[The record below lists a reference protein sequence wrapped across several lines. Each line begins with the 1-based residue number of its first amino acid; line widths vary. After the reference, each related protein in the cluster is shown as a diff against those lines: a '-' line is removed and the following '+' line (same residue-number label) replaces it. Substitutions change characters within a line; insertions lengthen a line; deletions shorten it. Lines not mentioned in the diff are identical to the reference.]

1 MKQEDNKISDNV
13 FTKDIYFLIDG
24 IVPSNLDFLDGCKI
38 CKTFKTTEE
47 EITNGCEKIAT
58 YSMAHFSFDLLDK
71 GYNIYLVNN
80 GNIVKITPHMSEI
93 DKDLKRGHNIRKLF
107 LAGVFDDL
115 VNYERY

>member
-1 MKQEDNKISDNV
+1 MIQKDNNTSDNV

-24 IVPSNLDFLDGCKI
+24 LVPSNLDLLNGCKI
-38 CKTFKTTEE
+38 CQTFKTTEE

-58 YSMAHFSFDLLDK
+58 YSMAHLSFDLLDK
-71 GYNIYLVNN
+71 GYNIYLVND
-80 GNIVKITPHMSEI
+80 GNIVKIALHMPEI

-115 VNYERY
+115 VNYKR

>member
-1 MKQEDNKISDNV
+1 MKQEDNISDNV

-24 IVPSNLDFLDGCKI
+24 IVPSNLDFLNECKI
-38 CKTFKTTEE
+38 CQTFKTTEE
-47 EITNGCEKIAT
+47 EITNGYEKIAT
-58 YSMAHFSFDLLDK
+58 YSMVHFSFDLLDK

-80 GNIVKITPHMSEI
+80 GNIVKITPHMPEI

-115 VNYERY
+115 VNYER